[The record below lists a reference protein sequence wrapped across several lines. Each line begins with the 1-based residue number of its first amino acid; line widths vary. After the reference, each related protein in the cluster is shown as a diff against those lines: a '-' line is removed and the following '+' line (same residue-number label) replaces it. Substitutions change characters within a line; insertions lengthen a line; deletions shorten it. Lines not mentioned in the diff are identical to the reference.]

1 MMEKKVK
8 EREKWHARIKSH
20 IQRQAKSA
28 RTKRARPKARKL
40 RKEEKDLKSAARAA
54 RRKERRERLGE
65 VGAEVEVK
73 SMEPEK
79 NKKWKPKKDKSGKE
93 RQKEVKKLRKVLMR
107 APMKMR
113 EKTQS
118 NEKEKAAKDIG
129 SKDGWKAGSRKMESE
144 KAPTRKEKKVKKL
157 PEEQVIKLLKKV
169 MNLARKETDVT
180 VFDVKEENPESE
192 VLPSSALGV
201 GEELPQNS
209 EAFEEDLGALGEA
222 FKEFSEE
229 DGGGEAFKEA
239 AQSNENTFFKENRGG
254 GAFEE
259 TLRSNFKKREK
270 PMAHPEANL
279 TSTSDSGTESSDGS
293 DQDRRCGV
301 KRYVKRRGE
310 QVFGTMRGGA
320 NEKAEEPFTELDMIR
335 QAIQISGERLELD
348 SPTRGDGNCGPRA
361 LVQQCQ
367 RHSVK
372 IFLQRRGV
380 TISTF
385 KEMKK
390 YVANF
395 IRENAKDQR
404 VQDLKENFE
413 QGQSTL
419 HEEEKAVKEHLR
431 LEART
436 WEKYWIDMRKD
447 AGQERG
453 KRWRECW
460 ADDIWLGAAAL
471 YLNMDIHIL
480 RAGDETAGQMIV
492 VEGNWAPAEDKPALY
507 LGYISNAHYQSL
519 IPVPTTENVLAEVVY
534 AMMLQLEQDN
544 QVRFEKL

>member
-54 RRKERRERLGE
+54 RRKERRERQGE
-65 VGAEVEVK
+65 GGVEVK
-73 SMEPEK
+73 VTPIEPEK
-79 NKKWKPKKDKSGKE
+79 DKKLKPKKDKSGKE
-93 RQKEVKKLRKVLMR
+93 REKEVKKIRKVLMR

-118 NEKEKAAKDIG
+118 NEKLKTVKDIG

-144 KAPTRKEKKVKKL
+144 KAPTRKEKKVGNL
-157 PEEQVIKLLKKV
+157 PEELVIKLLKKV
-169 MNLARKETDVT
+169 MNLSRKEKHVT

-259 TLRSNFKKREK
+259 TLRSNFKK
-270 PMAHPEANL
+270 
-279 TSTSDSGTESSDGS
+279 
-293 DQDRRCGV
+293 
-301 KRYVKRRGE
+301 
-310 QVFGTMRGGA
+310 MRGGA

-335 QAIQISGERLELD
+335 QAIQISGKRLELD

-395 IRENAKDQR
+395 IRENANDQR

-480 RAGDETAGQMIV
+480 RAGDQTAGQMIV
-492 VEGNWAPAEDKPALY
+492 VKGNWTPAEDKPALY
-507 LGYISNAHYQSL
+507 LGYIPNSHYQSL
-519 IPVPTTENVLAEVVY
+519 IPIPTTENVLAEVVY
-534 AMMLQLEQDN
+534 AVMLQLEQDN
-544 QVRFEKL
+544 QVRIEKL

>member
-1 MMEKKVK
+1 M
-8 EREKWHARIKSH
+8 
-20 IQRQAKSA
+20 
-28 RTKRARPKARKL
+28 
-40 RKEEKDLKSAARAA
+40 KSAARAA
-54 RRKERRERLGE
+54 RRKEKRERQGE
-65 VGAEVEVK
+65 VGAELGVK

-79 NKKWKPKKDKSGKE
+79 DKKWKSKKDKSGKE
-93 RQKEVKKLRKVLMR
+93 REKEVKKIRKVLMR

-113 EKTQS
+113 EKTKS
-118 NEKEKAAKDIG
+118 NEKLKTVKDIG

-144 KAPTRKEKKVKKL
+144 KAPTRKEKKVGNL
-157 PEEQVIKLLKKV
+157 PEELVIKLLKKV
-169 MNLARKETDVT
+169 MNLSRKETHVT

-259 TLRSNFKKREK
+259 TLRSNFKK
-270 PMAHPEANL
+270 
-279 TSTSDSGTESSDGS
+279 
-293 DQDRRCGV
+293 
-301 KRYVKRRGE
+301 
-310 QVFGTMRGGA
+310 MRGGA

-395 IRENAKDQR
+395 IRENANDQR

-480 RAGDETAGQMIV
+480 QAGDQTAGQMIV
-492 VEGNWAPAEDKPALY
+492 VKGNWTPAEDKPALY
-507 LGYISNAHYQSL
+507 LGYIPNSHYQSL
-519 IPVPTTENVLAEVVY
+519 IPIPTTENVLAEVVY
-534 AMMLQLEQDN
+534 AVMLQLEQDN
-544 QVRFEKL
+544 QVRIEKL

>member
-1 MMEKKVK
+1 MMERNVK
-8 EREKWHARIKSH
+8 EREKKHARAKRARSKA
-20 IQRQAKSA
+20 RKLRKLEKESKSA
-28 RTKRARPKARKL
+28 RSKARKL
-40 RKEEKDLKSAARAA
+40 RKEEKELKSAARAA
-54 RRKERRERLGE
+54 RRKEKRERQGE
-65 VGAEVEVK
+65 VGAELGVK

-79 NKKWKPKKDKSGKE
+79 DKKLKPKKDKSGKE
-93 RQKEVKKLRKVLMR
+93 REKEVKKIRKVLMR

-118 NEKEKAAKDIG
+118 NEKLKTVKDIG

-144 KAPTRKEKKVKKL
+144 KAPTRKEKKVGNL
-157 PEEQVIKLLKKV
+157 PEELVIKLLKKV
-169 MNLARKETDVT
+169 MNLSRKEKHVT

-201 GEELPQNS
+201 GEELPQNG

-259 TLRSNFKKREK
+259 TLRSNFKK
-270 PMAHPEANL
+270 
-279 TSTSDSGTESSDGS
+279 
-293 DQDRRCGV
+293 
-301 KRYVKRRGE
+301 
-310 QVFGTMRGGA
+310 MRGGA

-385 KEMKK
+385 KQLKK

-480 RAGDETAGQMIV
+480 QAGDQTAGQMIV
-492 VEGNWAPAEDKPALY
+492 VKGNWTPAEDKPALY
-507 LGYISNAHYQSL
+507 LGYIPNSHYQSL
-519 IPVPTTENVLAEVVY
+519 IPLS
-534 AMMLQLEQDN
+534 LIHI
-544 QVRFEKL
+544 

>member
-1 MMEKKVK
+1 MERNAKNREKK
-8 EREKWHARIKSH
+8 HAWAKRH

-28 RTKRARPKARKL
+28 RNKRARSKARKL
-40 RKEEKDLKSAARAA
+40 RKDDKELKSAARAA
-54 RRKERRERLGE
+54 RRKEKRERQGE
-65 VGAEVEVK
+65 VGAELGVK

-79 NKKWKPKKDKSGKE
+79 DKKWKSKKDKSGKE
-93 RQKEVKKLRKVLMR
+93 REKEVKKIRKVLMR

-118 NEKEKAAKDIG
+118 NEKLKTVKDIG

-144 KAPTRKEKKVKKL
+144 KAPTRKEKKVGNL
-157 PEEQVIKLLKKV
+157 PEELVIKLLQKV
-169 MNLARKETDVT
+169 MNLSRKEKHVT

-259 TLRSNFKKREK
+259 TLRSNFKK
-270 PMAHPEANL
+270 
-279 TSTSDSGTESSDGS
+279 
-293 DQDRRCGV
+293 
-301 KRYVKRRGE
+301 
-310 QVFGTMRGGA
+310 MRGGA

-395 IRENAKDQR
+395 IRENANDQR

-480 RAGDETAGQMIV
+480 RAGDETAGQMIF

>member
-54 RRKERRERLGE
+54 RRKERRERQGE
-65 VGAEVEVK
+65 GGVEVK
-73 SMEPEK
+73 VTPIEPEK
-79 NKKWKPKKDKSGKE
+79 DKKLKPKKDKSGKE
-93 RQKEVKKLRKVLMR
+93 REKEVKKIRKVLMR

-113 EKTQS
+113 EKTKS
-118 NEKEKAAKDIG
+118 NEKLKTVKDIG

-144 KAPTRKEKKVKKL
+144 KAPTRKEKKVGNL
-157 PEEQVIKLLKKV
+157 PEELVIKLLKKV
-169 MNLARKETDVT
+169 MNLSRKETHVT

-201 GEELPQNS
+201 GEELPQNG
-209 EAFEEDLGALGEA
+209 EAFEEDLGEA
-222 FKEFSEE
+222 FKEISKE

-270 PMAHPEANL
+270 PMAHP
-279 TSTSDSGTESSDGS
+279 
-293 DQDRRCGV
+293 V
-301 KRYVKRRGE
+301 RGE

-335 QAIQISGERLELD
+335 QAIQISGKRLELD

-385 KEMKK
+385 KQLKK

-395 IRENAKDQR
+395 IRENANDQR

-480 RAGDETAGQMIV
+480 QAGDQTAGQMIV
-492 VEGNWAPAEDKPALY
+492 VKGNWTPAEDKPALY
-507 LGYISNAHYQSL
+507 LGYIPNSHYQSL

-534 AMMLQLEQDN
+534 AVMLQLEQDN
-544 QVRFEKL
+544 QVRIEKL

>member
-1 MMEKKVK
+1 MMERNVK
-8 EREKWHARIKSH
+8 EREKKHARAKRARSKA
-20 IQRQAKSA
+20 RKLRKLEKESKSA
-28 RTKRARPKARKL
+28 RSKARKL
-40 RKEEKDLKSAARAA
+40 RKEEKELKSAARAA
-54 RRKERRERLGE
+54 RRKEKRERQGE
-65 VGAEVEVK
+65 VGAELGVK

-79 NKKWKPKKDKSGKE
+79 DKKWKSKKDKSGKE
-93 RQKEVKKLRKVLMR
+93 REKEVKKIRKVLMR

-113 EKTQS
+113 EKTKS
-118 NEKEKAAKDIG
+118 NEKLKTVKDIG

-144 KAPTRKEKKVKKL
+144 KAPTRKEKKVGNL
-157 PEEQVIKLLKKV
+157 PEELVIKLLKKV
-169 MNLARKETDVT
+169 MNLSRKETHVT

-209 EAFEEDLGALGEA
+209 EAFEEYLGALGEA

-270 PMAHPEANL
+270 PMAHP
-279 TSTSDSGTESSDGS
+279 
-293 DQDRRCGV
+293 V
-301 KRYVKRRGE
+301 RGE

-395 IRENAKDQR
+395 IRENANDQR

-480 RAGDETAGQMIV
+480 QAGDQTAGQMIV
-492 VEGNWAPAEDKPALY
+492 VKGNWTPAEDKPALY
-507 LGYISNAHYQSL
+507 LGYIPNSHYQSL
-519 IPVPTTENVLAEVVY
+519 IPIPTTENVLAEVVY
-534 AMMLQLEQDN
+534 AVMLQLEQDN
-544 QVRFEKL
+544 QVRIEKL

>member
-201 GEELPQNS
+201 GEELPQNG
-209 EAFEEDLGALGEA
+209 EAFEEDLGEA
-222 FKEFSEE
+222 FKEISKE

-480 RAGDETAGQMIV
+480 QAGDQTAGQMIV
-492 VEGNWAPAEDKPALY
+492 VKGNWTPAEDKPALY
-507 LGYISNAHYQSL
+507 LGYIPNSHYQSL
-519 IPVPTTENVLAEVVY
+519 IPIPTTENVLAEVVY
-534 AMMLQLEQDN
+534 AVMLQLEQDN
-544 QVRFEKL
+544 QVRIEKL

>member
-1 MMEKKVK
+1 MMERNVK
-8 EREKWHARIKSH
+8 EREKKHARAKRARSKA
-20 IQRQAKSA
+20 RKLRKLEKESKSA
-28 RTKRARPKARKL
+28 RSKARKL
-40 RKEEKDLKSAARAA
+40 RKEEKELKSAARAA
-54 RRKERRERLGE
+54 RRKEKRERQGE
-65 VGAEVEVK
+65 VGAELGVK

-79 NKKWKPKKDKSGKE
+79 DKKWKSKKDKSGKE
-93 RQKEVKKLRKVLMR
+93 REKEVKKIRKVLMR

-118 NEKEKAAKDIG
+118 NEKLKTVKDIG

-144 KAPTRKEKKVKKL
+144 KAPTRKEKKVGNL
-157 PEEQVIKLLKKV
+157 PEELVIKLLQKV
-169 MNLARKETDVT
+169 MNLSRKEKHVT

-259 TLRSNFKKREK
+259 TLRSNFKK
-270 PMAHPEANL
+270 
-279 TSTSDSGTESSDGS
+279 
-293 DQDRRCGV
+293 
-301 KRYVKRRGE
+301 
-310 QVFGTMRGGA
+310 MRGGA

-335 QAIQISGERLELD
+335 QAIQISGKRLELD

-480 RAGDETAGQMIV
+480 QAGDQTAGQMIV
-492 VEGNWAPAEDKPALY
+492 VKGNWTPAEDKPALY
-507 LGYISNAHYQSL
+507 LGYIPNSHYQSL
-519 IPVPTTENVLAEVVY
+519 IPIPTTENVLAEVVY
-534 AMMLQLEQDN
+534 AVMLQLEQDN
-544 QVRFEKL
+544 QVRIEKL

>member
-1 MMEKKVK
+1 MMERNVK
-8 EREKWHARIKSH
+8 EREKKHARAKRARSKA
-20 IQRQAKSA
+20 RKLRKLEKESKSA
-28 RTKRARPKARKL
+28 RSKARKL
-40 RKEEKDLKSAARAA
+40 RKEEKELKSAARAA

-93 RQKEVKKLRKVLMR
+93 REKEVKKIRKVLMR

-113 EKTQS
+113 EKTKS
-118 NEKEKAAKDIG
+118 NEKLKTVKDIG

-144 KAPTRKEKKVKKL
+144 KAPTRKEKKVGNL
-157 PEEQVIKLLKKV
+157 PEELVIKLLKKV
-169 MNLARKETDVT
+169 MNLSRKETHVT

-201 GEELPQNS
+201 GEELPQNG

-229 DGGGEAFKEA
+229 GGGGEAFKEA

-259 TLRSNFKKREK
+259 TLRSNFKK
-270 PMAHPEANL
+270 
-279 TSTSDSGTESSDGS
+279 
-293 DQDRRCGV
+293 
-301 KRYVKRRGE
+301 
-310 QVFGTMRGGA
+310 MRGGA

-335 QAIQISGERLELD
+335 QAIQISGKRLELD

-395 IRENAKDQR
+395 IRENANDQR

-480 RAGDETAGQMIV
+480 RAGDQTAGQMFF
-492 VEGNWAPAEDKPALY
+492 VEGNWVPAENKPALY
-507 LGYISNAHYQSL
+507 LGYIPNSHYQSL
-519 IPVPTTENVLAEVVY
+519 IPIPTTENVLAEVVY
-534 AMMLQLEQDN
+534 AVMLQLEQDN
-544 QVRFEKL
+544 QVRIEKL

>member
-1 MMEKKVK
+1 MMERNVK
-8 EREKWHARIKSH
+8 EREKKHARAKRARSKA
-20 IQRQAKSA
+20 RKLRKLEKESKSA
-28 RTKRARPKARKL
+28 RSKARKL
-40 RKEEKDLKSAARAA
+40 RKEEKELKSAARAA
-54 RRKERRERLGE
+54 RRKEKRERQGE
-65 VGAEVEVK
+65 VGAELGVK

-79 NKKWKPKKDKSGKE
+79 DKKWKSKKDKSGKE
-93 RQKEVKKLRKVLMR
+93 REKEVKKIRKVLMR

-118 NEKEKAAKDIG
+118 NEKLKTVKDIG

-144 KAPTRKEKKVKKL
+144 KAPTRKEKKVGNL
-157 PEEQVIKLLKKV
+157 PEELVIKLLQKV
-169 MNLARKETDVT
+169 MNLSRKEKHVT

-259 TLRSNFKKREK
+259 TLRSNFKK
-270 PMAHPEANL
+270 
-279 TSTSDSGTESSDGS
+279 
-293 DQDRRCGV
+293 
-301 KRYVKRRGE
+301 
-310 QVFGTMRGGA
+310 MRGGA

-335 QAIQISGERLELD
+335 QAIQISGKRLELD

-395 IRENAKDQR
+395 IRENANDQR

-480 RAGDETAGQMIV
+480 QAGDQTAGQMIV
-492 VEGNWAPAEDKPALY
+492 VEGNWTPAEDKPALY
-507 LGYISNAHYQSL
+507 LGYIPNSHYQSL
-519 IPVPTTENVLAEVVY
+519 IPIPTTENVLAEVVY
-534 AMMLQLEQDN
+534 AVMLQLEQDN
-544 QVRFEKL
+544 QVRIEKL

>member
-1 MMEKKVK
+1 MMERNVK
-8 EREKWHARIKSH
+8 EREKKHARAKRARSKA
-20 IQRQAKSA
+20 RKLRKLEKESKSA
-28 RTKRARPKARKL
+28 RSKARKL

-118 NEKEKAAKDIG
+118 NEKLKTVKDIG

-144 KAPTRKEKKVKKL
+144 KAPTRKEKKVGNL
-157 PEEQVIKLLKKV
+157 PEELVIKLLKKV
-169 MNLARKETDVT
+169 MNLSRKETHVT

-259 TLRSNFKKREK
+259 TLRSNFKK
-270 PMAHPEANL
+270 
-279 TSTSDSGTESSDGS
+279 
-293 DQDRRCGV
+293 
-301 KRYVKRRGE
+301 
-310 QVFGTMRGGA
+310 MRGGA

-385 KEMKK
+385 KQLKK

-395 IRENAKDQR
+395 IRENANDQR

-480 RAGDETAGQMIV
+480 RAGDETAGQMIF

>member
-1 MMEKKVK
+1 MMERNVK
-8 EREKWHARIKSH
+8 EREKKHARAKRARSKA
-20 IQRQAKSA
+20 RKLRKLEKESKSA
-28 RTKRARPKARKL
+28 RSKARKL
-40 RKEEKDLKSAARAA
+40 RKEEKELKSAARAA
-54 RRKERRERLGE
+54 RRKEKRERQGE
-65 VGAEVEVK
+65 VGAELGVK

-79 NKKWKPKKDKSGKE
+79 DKKWKPKKDKSGKE
-93 RQKEVKKLRKVLMR
+93 REKEVKKIRKVLMR

-113 EKTQS
+113 EKTKS
-118 NEKEKAAKDIG
+118 NEKLKTVKDIG
-129 SKDGWKAGSRKMESE
+129 SKDGWKAGSRKIESE
-144 KAPTRKEKKVKKL
+144 KAPTRKEKKVGNL
-157 PEEQVIKLLKKV
+157 PEELVIKLLKKV
-169 MNLARKETDVT
+169 MNLSRKETHVT

-259 TLRSNFKKREK
+259 TLRSNFKK
-270 PMAHPEANL
+270 
-279 TSTSDSGTESSDGS
+279 
-293 DQDRRCGV
+293 
-301 KRYVKRRGE
+301 
-310 QVFGTMRGGA
+310 MRGGA

-395 IRENAKDQR
+395 IRENANDQR

-480 RAGDETAGQMIV
+480 QAGDQTAGQMIV
-492 VEGNWAPAEDKPALY
+492 VKGNWVPAEDKPALY
-507 LGYISNAHYQSL
+507 LGYIPNSHYQSL
-519 IPVPTTENVLAEVVY
+519 IPIPTTENVLAEVVY
-534 AMMLQLEQDN
+534 AVMLQLEQDN
-544 QVRFEKL
+544 QVRIEKL

>member
-1 MMEKKVK
+1 MERTVK
-8 EREKWHARIKSH
+8 EREKNHARAKLH
-20 IQRQAKSA
+20 NQRHAKSA
-28 RTKRARPKARKL
+28 RTKRARSKARKL
-40 RKEEKDLKSAARAA
+40 RKDEKELKSVVRTA
-54 RRKERRERLGE
+54 RRKERRERQGE
-65 VGAEVEVK
+65 GGVEVK
-73 SMEPEK
+73 VTPIEPEK
-79 NKKWKPKKDKSGKE
+79 DKKLKPKKDKSGKE
-93 RQKEVKKLRKVLMR
+93 REKEVKKIRKVLMR

-118 NEKEKAAKDIG
+118 NEKLKTVKDIG

-201 GEELPQNS
+201 GEELPQNG

-480 RAGDETAGQMIV
+480 RAGDETAGQMIF

>member
-1 MMEKKVK
+1 
-8 EREKWHARIKSH
+8 
-20 IQRQAKSA
+20 
-28 RTKRARPKARKL
+28 
-40 RKEEKDLKSAARAA
+40 
-54 RRKERRERLGE
+54 
-65 VGAEVEVK
+65 
-73 SMEPEK
+73 MEPEK

-93 RQKEVKKLRKVLMR
+93 REKEVKKIRKVLMR

-118 NEKEKAAKDIG
+118 NEKLKTVKDIG

-144 KAPTRKEKKVKKL
+144 KAPTRKEKKVGNL
-157 PEEQVIKLLKKV
+157 PEELVIKLLKKV
-169 MNLARKETDVT
+169 MNLSRKETHVT

-259 TLRSNFKKREK
+259 TLRSNFKK
-270 PMAHPEANL
+270 
-279 TSTSDSGTESSDGS
+279 
-293 DQDRRCGV
+293 
-301 KRYVKRRGE
+301 
-310 QVFGTMRGGA
+310 MRGGA

-395 IRENAKDQR
+395 IRENANDQR

-436 WEKYWIDMRKD
+436 WEKYWIDMNKD

-507 LGYISNAHYQSL
+507 LGYIPNSHYQSL

-534 AMMLQLEQDN
+534 AIMLQLEQDN